1 MIILIDVHACECYT
15 EPQAHDDS
23 LPKWLQ
29 GTKDSLQEAKQE
41 STPRFIAK
49 MFGVACGLGK
59 LACIVSAKINC
70 RIKI

>member
-1 MIILIDVHACECYT
+1 MHFRTSMIILIDVHVNAHT

-59 LACIVSAKINC
+59 LMHV
-70 RIKI
+70 